1 MARRDMPMKTRF
13 YRLDSQD
20 QTQVWFTPGGGM
32 PALLYWGE
40 PLPAACDMNMLAL
53 ALQPAVPHG
62 GLDVPERVSW
72 LPEPGRGFTDMPG
85 LALRRGERH
94 LYTQFELLGAEA
106 SEEGWDFRLQDPAAQ
121 LELLLRLR
129 LHADSG
135 VFSADVCLTNV
146 GHDELQVDHM
156 ASLALPV
163 PRRLS
168 ERLSLTGRWAAEFQP
183 VREPVGRAAW
193 LQESRV
199 GRSSHHAFPGVT
211 LMEPGTQASCG
222 EAWSCQLAWSG
233 NHRLLVQPLRLGGV
247 QLQAG
252 ELLLPGELSLKLGE
266 SAASPKLHLCRSGQ
280 GLGALRRAWHR
291 FVRDRVLPQNRAP
304 RPVQF
309 NTWEATYFDHD
320 AARLQ
325 ALATTAAALGV
336 ERFVLDDGWFAGRRH
351 DRAGLG
357 DWKPCPERYPQ
368 GLAPL
373 ASHCQALGMSFGLW
387 VEPEGVS
394 QDSALFRAHPSW
406 VLGVD
411 GLEQPLGR
419 HQHVLN
425 MGLSEARE
433 HLHEQLSALLRS
445 APIQYLKWDMNRDM
459 THAAGQD
466 GRVAARQHVR
476 GLYQLIDQLRTEFP
490 ALEIETCASGGAR
503 ADLGM
508 LHRATRVWVSDCND
522 PIERQRMQRALLNYL
537 PPEVMGVHVGDA
549 ASHTTGRVSS
559 MPLRT
564 LNALLGHF
572 GLEADLLKL
581 TPDESQH
588 LREAIAFYKS
598 GRSWHEG
605 ASVQVLDHDE
615 SGLLA
620 TSLVAADG
628 SRGWVTVVSTT
639 SQAEAIAAP
648 LRLQGL
654 EREAHYRVRVHPL
667 WPAQPQLSKRPAGP
681 FTGDIDLILAGQA
694 LLQAGL
700 ALPVMQPGT
709 GVLLCLQ
716 RLQATAGLLVSP

>member
-1 MARRDMPMKTRF
+1 MKTRF

-40 PLPAACDMNMLAL
+40 PLPAACDMDMLAL

-94 LYTQFELLGAEA
+94 LYTQFQLLGAEA
-106 SEEGWDFRLQDPAAQ
+106 AEDGWDFRLQDAATK

-135 VFSADVCLTNV
+135 VFSADVHLTNT
-146 GHDELQVDHM
+146 GDDDLHVDYM

-183 VREPVGRAAW
+183 VRESLGRAAW

-211 LMEPGTQASCG
+211 LMEPGTHATRG
-222 EAWSCQLAWSG
+222 EAWSWQLAWSG

-252 ELLLPGELSLKLGE
+252 ELLLPGELSLKPGE
-266 SAASPKLHLCRSGQ
+266 STASPTLHLCRSSQ
-280 GLGALRRAWHR
+280 GLGALSQAWHR

-320 AARLQ
+320 PSRLQ

-336 ERFVLDDGWFAGRRH
+336 ERFVLDDGWFAGRHH

-357 DWKPCPERYPQ
+357 DWTPCPERYPQ

-373 ASHCQALGMSFGLW
+373 AVHCQDLGMSFGLW

-394 QDSALFRAHPSW
+394 QDSAFFRAHPGW

-419 HQHVLN
+419 HQYVLN
-425 MGLSEARE
+425 LDLREARE
-433 HLHEQLSALLRS
+433 HLHAQLSALLRS

-459 THAAGQD
+459 THAAGLG
-466 GRVAARQHVR
+466 GRAAARQHVR

-490 ALEIETCASGGAR
+490 ELEIETCASGGAR

-508 LHRATRVWVSDCND
+508 LQRTTRVWVSDCND

-549 ASHTTGRVSS
+549 TSHTTGRVSS

-581 TPDESQH
+581 APDEWQH

-598 GRSWHEG
+598 ARSWHAG
-605 ASVQVLDHDE
+605 ATAQTLDHDE
-615 SGLLA
+615 PGLMA
-620 TSLVAADG
+620 TSLLAADG
-628 SRGWVTVVSTT
+628 SRGWVTVISTA
-639 SQAEAIAAP
+639 SHAEALAAP

-654 EREAHYRVRVHPL
+654 DRKAHYRVRVHPL
-667 WPAQPQLSKRPAGP
+667 WPAHPRHSKRSAGP
-681 FTGDIDLILAGQA
+681 FPDGVDLVLPGQA
-694 LLQAGL
+694 LLHAGL
-700 ALPVMQPGT
+700 ALPVMLPGT
-709 GVLLCLQ
+709 GVLWYLE
-716 RLQATAGLLVSP
+716 RLQT